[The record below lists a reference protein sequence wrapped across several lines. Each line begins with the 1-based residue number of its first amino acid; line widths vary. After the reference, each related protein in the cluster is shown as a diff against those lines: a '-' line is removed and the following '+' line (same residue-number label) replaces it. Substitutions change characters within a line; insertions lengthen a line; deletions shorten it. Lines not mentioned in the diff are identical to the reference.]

1 MKLINPILLFFPLV
15 LIVSCMSENHSLI
28 EPLATDPISQY
39 EYNVGLG
46 YGFLGKAVH
55 VTINGREVL
64 SIVGTEEIEQ
74 FAQLQ
79 GTMMLESGSSPEKD
93 IMILVTID
101 NNLSYEQA
109 IDLSTGGFIHIYH
122 EKNGL
127 RIFNTRFN
135 VLE

>member
-1 MKLINPILLFFPLV
+1 MKLINAILLFFALV
-15 LIVSCMSENHSLI
+15 LISSCLSEDPSLV
-28 EPLATDPISQY
+28 EPLATDHISQY

-55 VTINGREVL
+55 VTINDHEVL
-64 SIVGTEEIEQ
+64 SIVGTDEIEQ

-93 IMILVTID
+93 ITIRVIID
-101 NNLSYEQA
+101 DTLSYEQA
-109 IDLSTGGFIHIYH
+109 IDLSTGGFIHIYN
-122 EKNGL
+122 ERNGL